1 MDAVN
6 IEHRL
11 RHMYRI
17 LPKSNPQSMLR
28 EVETGKVWNCKTWGC
43 LIKNKSAK
51 VHTVAIKAYYDQPG
65 NLLANGALVKLAGF
79 TPFSVGKILIITIF
93 KLRSYQLINTLGQLL
108 IALSLIISFA
118 IRLEVS
124 FLKNSSCHFG
134 NI

>member
-1 MDAVN
+1 
-6 IEHRL
+6 
-11 RHMYRI
+11 MYRI

-43 LIKNKSAK
+43 LIKNKSTK
-51 VHTVAIKAYYDQPG
+51 VQTVAIKAYYDQPG

-79 TPFSVGKILIITIF
+79 TPFSIGKNSDYHNIKIKFIPTDQYSWSVI
-93 KLRSYQLINTLGQLL
+93 

-124 FLKNSSCHFG
+124 F
-134 NI
+134 